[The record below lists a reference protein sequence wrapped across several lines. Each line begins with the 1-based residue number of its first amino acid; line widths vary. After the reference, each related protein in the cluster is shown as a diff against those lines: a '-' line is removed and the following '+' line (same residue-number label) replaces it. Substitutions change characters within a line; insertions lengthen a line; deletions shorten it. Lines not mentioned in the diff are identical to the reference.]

1 MPGFFACKRLNS
13 RIKVLKYPIFTEKN
27 EVTQDCIKNKAKI
40 NPINK
45 KDSKCFQYAVT
56 VTLNNDEIKKDP

>member
-1 MPGFFACKRLNS
+1 MGKGLNS
-13 RIKVLKYPIFTEKN
+13 RIKVRKYPIFTEKN

-45 KDSKCFQYAVT
+45 KDNCFQYAVI
-56 VTLNNDEIKKDP
+56 VALNYNEIKKDP